1 MKWIFLCKIGGDYM
15 AKPKENSFIIETYDE
30 EINMRVQFHYWTSGK
45 YFYSSTELED
55 GTTARKKRIS
65 EKEYVSAFET
75 YMNV

>member
-1 MKWIFLCKIGGDYM
+1 MNK
-15 AKPKENSFIIETYDE
+15 KENYFILETFDE

-65 EKEYVSAFET
+65 EKEYESAFET